1 MRNTTCR
8 MLASTVLAALLA
20 LLVVPAAA
28 QPGSRGWGP
37 GMMMGPG
44 MMGGMMGGGMC
55 NPSAAGLAEW
65 RVEAIERTV
74 RPTDTQRA
82 ALEELKTASM
92 KAAETIAS
100 ACPRDLPTTPTARL
114 ELMEQRL
121 DAMLQGVKTVRPAFE
136 AFYMTLTDDQKRA
149 LNRIGPRRWGWRWW
163 QSRRQ

>member
-65 RVEAIERTV
+65 RVEAIEQDGPADRH
-74 RPTDTQRA
+74 P
-82 ALEELKTASM
+82 
-92 KAAETIAS
+92 
-100 ACPRDLPTTPTARL
+100 AR
-114 ELMEQRL
+114 R
-121 DAMLQGVKTVRPAFE
+121 
-136 AFYMTLTDDQKRA
+136 
-149 LNRIGPRRWGWRWW
+149 
-163 QSRRQ
+163 SRRAQNCFDESGGNNCVCLPARSSHNADRSS